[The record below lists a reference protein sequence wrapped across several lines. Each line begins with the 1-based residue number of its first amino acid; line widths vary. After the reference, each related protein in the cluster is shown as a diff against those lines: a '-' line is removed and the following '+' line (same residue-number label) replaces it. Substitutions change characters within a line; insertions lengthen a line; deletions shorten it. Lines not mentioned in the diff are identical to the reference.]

1 MTRPSA
7 MSTFI
12 QEAGSDGKLTG
23 RQVLD
28 DHGSSGVE
36 DDISAV
42 VEVVQVVATVEASV
56 SEDVVQHQLLETTDA
71 SDTNWRP
78 QRPAVPASLT
88 STIFFFLVT
97 LFFSSLSGSGA
108 ARLTGGL
115 RGKRGQINPRQR
127 GVVAACDG
135 GTSPPQEALCAAGGV
150 WFLTCS

>member
-1 MTRPSA
+1 MP
-7 MSTFI
+7 TFT
-12 QEAGSDGKLTG
+12 QEAGSDGELTG

-71 SDTNWRP
+71 SGTSWRP
-78 QRPAVPASLT
+78 QRPAVPLPLT
-88 STIFFFLVT
+88 STTFFLVT

-115 RGKRGQINPRQR
+115 RRKQGQINPQQR

-135 GTSPPQEALCAAGGV
+135 RYLSSTGSSLCCRWGRV
-150 WFLTCS
+150 PDMFLMPAE